1 MGKSSHV
8 SGHTACHSLSAS
20 LMTKW
25 KRPAI
30 VDFTSL
36 MVTLKMEMEAE
47 LQSTINLLVSISSN
61 KSERGQISNDE
72 CPSDS
77 IGYNAERCQWNSEV
91 LFPL

>member
-8 SGHTACHSLSAS
+8 SGHTACHSLSAC
-20 LMTKW
+20 LMNTW

-30 VDFTSL
+30 VDFASL
-36 MVTLKMEMEAE
+36 MVTMKMEIEAE
-47 LQSTINLLVSISSN
+47 LQSIINLLVGISSN
-61 KSERGQISNDE
+61 KSERGQTGNDE